1 MDHLTSELTELVI
14 YLHFYRKVIMVRPF
28 SSSADES
35 GLLWPLFELVNLENL
50 CFIAQKPR
58 FRQSV
63 GEYFRTHFR
72 GKSIYLSE
80 HDRPTDDY
88 FTHFGRSI
96 QQISIRGLDVGTF
109 DYVASNFPHLAK
121 ITFEDGP
128 HPCTNLPIEWA
139 DILSNQ
145 MRMVSTVVFNFTM
158 AGQGPFYDRLLEHAR
173 QNIRILIIN
182 VPDANHWCSQLYP
195 NLNIVQWD
203 DGIISNPRGFKRLLV
218 LNPNIQHLIFT
229 RQISMVMDFITNN
242 NIELHRLDVKIAL
255 SDLPHIETI
264 CRRLNRLFE
273 IGHFKQLF
281 VAFDRDLRIFNH
293 HLNTLKGLTGI
304 VYNGE
309 YVPAIGECAQ
319 LTELTMDSMDDAG
332 GRNAANHLTALR
344 TLRIKRASID
354 AIAPFICEAPQ
365 IMKIV
370 LKETDI
376 DTLDVDKF
384 QYFATQRGRLPI
396 VQQLR
401 IYVEERAYCMLK
413 PYETPSVYIG
423 RIEELLN

>member
-1 MDHLTSELTELVI
+1 MG
-14 YLHFYRKVIMVRPF
+14 RP
-28 SSSADES
+28 STPSAEES
-35 GLLWPLFELVNLENL
+35 RSLWPLFDFADLEHL
-50 CFIAQKPR
+50 CFIAQKPQ

-72 GKSIYLSE
+72 GKRIYLSE

-109 DYVASNFPHLAK
+109 NYVASNFPHLQK
-121 ITFEDGP
+121 ITFEDEP
-128 HPCTNLPIEWA
+128 HQSTNVPIEWA

-145 MRMVSTVVFNFTM
+145 MRKVSTVVFNFTV
-158 AGQGPFYDRLLEHAR
+158 AQSRGPFYDRLLEHAR

-182 VPDANHWCSQLYP
+182 SASTQSNRNDFDVLDANRWYSELYP
-195 NLNIVQWD
+195 NLRTVQWD
-203 DGIISNPRGFKRLLV
+203 DGIISNPHGFKRLLA

-229 RQISMVMDFITNN
+229 QQISSAMDFITKNN
-242 NIELHRLDVKIAL
+242 LQLHRLDVKIAL
-255 SDLPHIETI
+255 SDLPHIGTI

-273 IGHFKQLF
+273 IGHFKQLY

-304 VYNGE
+304 TYNGE
-309 YVPAIGECAQ
+309 YIPAIGECAQ

-354 AIAPFICEAPQ
+354 AIAPFICEAPK
-365 IMKIV
+365 IMTIV
-370 LKETDI
+370 IEETDI

-384 QYFATQRGRLPI
+384 QYFAAQRGRLPI